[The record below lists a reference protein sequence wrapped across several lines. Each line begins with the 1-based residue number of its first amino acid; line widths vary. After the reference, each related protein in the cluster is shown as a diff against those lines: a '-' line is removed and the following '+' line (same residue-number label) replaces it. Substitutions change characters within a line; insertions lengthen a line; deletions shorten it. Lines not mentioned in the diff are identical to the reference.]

1 MRVGESVFQ
10 RKDGRW
16 EARYC
21 KGRNE
26 KGRILYASVYGRT
39 REEAEQKRFD
49 ILKTIDT
56 ALLIP
61 PKARKETLS
70 ETDASSL
77 RIKQRLE
84 EPLEEEAAHRLESA
98 MRRCC
103 DNIKVSLTLALYMGL
118 SFSEICAL
126 KYADIDQENR
136 TVTVSMRMQD
146 IRNRNSVFLPCRKR
160 CVPIPSCMLD
170 FIPENTKAD
179 AYVLTDMLASVTTVR
194 KGINLCRRELEKHG
208 FTDNIHPD
216 RISATFIRRGLEAGL
231 NLETV
236 SAITGIEQTLLF
248 RKYSI
253 YVKPAVGLIEHIV
266 NRIPQK
272 EEIEDISPEADE
284 TVQTPEKTPPK
295 QMNLLILGAGSQGH
309 MVKEIAEAI
318 GIFGEIAYLD
328 DDPNNP
334 LAIDTCKNYKA
345 YLEKYPIAIPS
356 FGDCQ
361 LRSLWCNLLEQAGFI
376 LPKLIHPSATI
387 SGNVEIQSG
396 TVIEAKVILSSG
408 VKVEKNCI
416 ISAGSVIDNES
427 VIGVNTHIG
436 CACTIPK
443 GSMVPSYT
451 RLNAGTIYHTQDIA

>member
-1 MRVGESVFQ
+1 MRIGESVFL

-21 KGRNE
+21 KDRNE
-26 KGRILYASVYGRT
+26 NGQILYASAYGKT
-39 REEAEQKRFD
+39 REEAEQKRAD
-49 ILKTIDT
+49 ILKTMDT
-56 ALLIP
+56 SLLIP

-70 ETDASSL
+70 ETDASRL
-77 RIKQRLE
+77 KIKQRLE
-84 EPLEEEAAHRLESA
+84 EPLEEDAALRLESA
-98 MRRCC
+98 MMQCC
-103 DNIKVSLTLALYMGL
+103 DNIKISLALGL
-118 SFSEICAL
+118 YLGLPFSEICAL
-126 KYADIDQENR
+126 KYANIDR
-136 TVTVSMRMQD
+136 DACTVTVTKRMQD
-146 IRNRNSVFLPCRKR
+146 IRNQDSVFLPSKERS
-160 CVPIPSCMLD
+160 VPIPSCMLNLLPD
-170 FIPENTKAD
+170 KVEEN
-179 AYVLTDMLASVTTVR
+179 YYILTDKLASIDTVR
-194 KGINLCRRELEKHG
+194 KGINLCSRELEKHG

-284 TVQTPEKTPPK
+284 TVQTPETTPPK
-295 QMNLLILGAGSQGH
+295 QMNLLILGAGSQGN
-309 MVKEIAEAI
+309 MVKEIAETI

-427 VIGVNTHIG
+427 VIGANTHIG

-443 GSMVPSYT
+443 GSMVPPYT
-451 RLNAGTIYHTQDIA
+451 RLSAGTIYHTQDIA